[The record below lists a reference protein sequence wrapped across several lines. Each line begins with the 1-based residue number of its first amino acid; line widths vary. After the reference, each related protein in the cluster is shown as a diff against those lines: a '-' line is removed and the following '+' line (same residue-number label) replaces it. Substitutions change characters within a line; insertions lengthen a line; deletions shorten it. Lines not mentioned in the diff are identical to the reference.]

1 MRGHCGDDRR
11 AGQRPHTLA
20 LHDRYGDDPES
31 AGCDRRHGDRQGN
44 SVLFT
49 PASGASGA
57 ISFNYR
63 GNYHLTSD
71 AADVSQ
77 SEAKITVTIIAS
89 AQSPVAGADT
99 ASTPF
104 NTAVLIDVLSND
116 SDPDIPGGGAQTL
129 TVSNLTKPANGGA
142 VEQVGNQVRYTPAQ
156 DFSGSDSFQYT
167 VTDACG
173 ATAVGTV
180 SVTVLP
186 APPPPPPLLP
196 KCC

>member
-1 MRGHCGDDRR
+1 M
-11 AGQRPHTLA
+11 
-20 LHDRYGDDPES
+20 
-31 AGCDRRHGDRQGN
+31 
-44 SVLFT
+44 
-49 PASGASGA
+49 
-57 ISFNYR
+57 
-63 GNYHLTSD
+63 
-71 AADVSQ
+71 
-77 SEAKITVTIIAS
+77 
-89 AQSPVAGADT
+89 AGADT